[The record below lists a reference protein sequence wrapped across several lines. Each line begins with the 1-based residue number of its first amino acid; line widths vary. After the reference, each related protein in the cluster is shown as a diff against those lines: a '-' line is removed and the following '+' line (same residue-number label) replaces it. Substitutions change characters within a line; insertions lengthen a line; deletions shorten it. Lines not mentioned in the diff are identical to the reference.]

1 MEVDLS
7 SILHA
12 LCQSAD
18 ISYFDGL
25 DRERLNSSKN
35 SLTALLPRDLEN
47 FAEPQL
53 NENTILVLEDEFGL
67 KAAIFWLPNTAHAVM
82 AGPWIDKEWTIDLT
96 SRVHTLRGQEAAKHI
111 QDYVVGHKPPAAL
124 FMRALQSILQSCWG
138 HALMLKDVEL
148 IPNSLKTT
156 LVEDEFFNRSE
167 VSKQYME
174 EKNRLEKELL
184 DQVRYGN
191 AQEAWKLYEQQ
202 AEMDMKAV
210 FSKGPAALMRKNLHR
225 YNVLF
230 SSAVSN
236 ANVHPAYIYKLYSY
250 MYDTIET
257 GLSNPNFGH
266 QMAQMMI
273 REYCGLVNSQSLKS
287 YPPLI
292 QNAINFINLN
302 IDTPLSLNV
311 VAAKCHVSPSYLS
324 SLFKKSTGQTL
335 TDYIAS
341 RRIDMAKSM
350 LERTDRS
357 VTEIASKVGFT
368 DINYFTRIF
377 KKQTGI
383 TPTGWRDSKRTRSA

>member
-1 MEVDLS
+1 MDNLQYFIQRINTDLYGS
-7 SILHA
+7 GSHG
-12 LCQSAD
+12 S
-18 ISYFDGL
+18 GT
-25 DRERLNSSKN
+25 E
-35 SLTALLPRDLEN
+35 
-47 FAEPQL
+47 
-53 NENTILVLEDEFGL
+53 
-67 KAAIFWLPNTAHAVM
+67 
-82 AGPWIDKEWTIDLT
+82 
-96 SRVHTLRGQEAAKHI
+96 GQEAAKCI
-111 QDYVVGHKPPAAL
+111 QEYVVSHKPPAPL
-124 FMRALQSILQSCWG
+124 FMRSLQAILQNSWD
-138 HALMLKDVEL
+138 HPLILKDYEL

-167 VSKQYME
+167 ITKQYME

-202 AEMDMKAV
+202 CGMDMKAE
-210 FSKGPAALMRKNLHR
+210 SPKGPAALMRKNLHR

-257 GLSNPNFGH
+257 GLTNPNFGN
-266 QMAQMMI
+266 QLAQMMI

-302 IDTPLSLNV
+302 IDSPLSLNV
-311 VAAKCHVSPSYLS
+311 VAGKCHVSPSYLS
-324 SLFKKSTGQTL
+324 SLFKKTTGQTL

-357 VTEIASKVGFT
+357 VTEIAAKVGFT
-368 DINYFTRIF
+368 DIN
-377 KKQTGI
+377 
-383 TPTGWRDSKRTRSA
+383 